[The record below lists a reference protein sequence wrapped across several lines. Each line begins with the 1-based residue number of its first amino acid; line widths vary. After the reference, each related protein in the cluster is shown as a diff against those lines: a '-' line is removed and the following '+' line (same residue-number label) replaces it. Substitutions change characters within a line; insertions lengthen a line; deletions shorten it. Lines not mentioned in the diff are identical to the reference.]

1 MEESLINE
9 PQFKIKSAS
18 ELIIFL
24 SREENYDMVNEAIE
38 ELYGDKLKKQLVKID
53 DLLAAKSNIVKHI
66 LQNPKYNDRLR
77 CDPEV
82 EKSIDLLSD
91 LLYIKNDDYVTIFT
105 KFINNRGFEEK
116 NFQLTKYD
124 FVSMEQNKQGVRL
137 GDSNNF
143 AKLLKLICN
152 MRDSL
157 ANFISIKYG
166 VINENGMVDRS
177 KLNESVVNEISQKTK
192 ELLSNFFNTNG
203 LFAVFIQEAMKN
215 KNIADYFRNIDLM
228 TGKSIDKFT
237 QMFSDINAKL
247 SIINNNIFIVDDD
260 NIKEQPSTSQITA
273 DVKNFIVESELNTL
287 NTLNAFKNCMM
298 RLFPPKSTSINN
310 LSNLKIDNLSN
321 SKSGK
326 LSKRRILLLISIAI
340 SFLVSLGWALNIKFL
355 VIAIANPWSI
365 ILAVGT
371 FILFATLTYIAN
383 RYKVIKLSKLF
394 CMDSD
399 ESFFNLNQPL
409 ENLPKSEKNIYDIN
423 KDDD

>member
-82 EKSIDLLSD
+82 EKSIDLWCN
-91 LLYIKNDDYVTIFT
+91 LLYIKNNDYVTIFT

-137 GDSNNF
+137 SDSNNF

-157 ANFISIKYG
+157 ANFISIQYG

-192 ELLSNFFNTNG
+192 ELLSNFFSTNG
-203 LFAVFIQEAMKN
+203 LFDVFIQEAMKN

-273 DVKNFIVESELNTL
+273 DVKLFIVESKIEELKKVK
-287 NTLNAFKNCMM
+287 NAIINLSNP
-298 RLFPPKSTSINN
+298 RSTSIDN

-340 SFLVSLGWALNIKFL
+340 SFLVSLGWVLNIKFL
-355 VIAIANPWSI
+355 IIAIANPWSI

-371 FILFATLTYIAN
+371 FILFATLTCIAN

-394 CMDSD
+394 CMDSN
-399 ESFFNLNQPL
+399 ESFFNLRQPL
-409 ENLPKSEKNIYDIN
+409 ENLPELEKNISDLN
-423 KDDD
+423 KNDD